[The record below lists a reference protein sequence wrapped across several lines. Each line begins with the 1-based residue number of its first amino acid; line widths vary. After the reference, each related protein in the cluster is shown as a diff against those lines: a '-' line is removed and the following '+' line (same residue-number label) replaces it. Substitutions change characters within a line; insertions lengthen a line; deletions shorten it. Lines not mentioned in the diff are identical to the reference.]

1 MHAIGEPFVE
11 LASTES
17 TNTLAMREAGS
28 GKATAGTAWF
38 AHEQT
43 EGRGQR
49 GRVWQSEPGSNL
61 ALSILLNPPFPDPS
75 SAFPLSAATVLAC
88 LDALGDLGICDL
100 RVKWPNDIY
109 HGDRKLGGILIEN
122 VVRGSRWIH
131 AVAGI
136 GINVNQTRFDPDL
149 PNPVSIR
156 QVKGVREDP
165 VALARTICK
174 RLETRLDLLDSD
186 GAVGLLEEFN
196 GRLYGAG
203 KTIEFSKDGVAF
215 RAVPQKVLPDGRLLL
230 EGESA
235 IAFRHGEV
243 EWVVRSG
250 T

>member
-1 MHAIGEPFVE
+1 
-11 LASTES
+11 
-17 TNTLAMREAGS
+17 
-28 GKATAGTAWF
+28 
-38 AHEQT
+38 
-43 EGRGQR
+43 
-49 GRVWQSEPGSNL
+49 
-61 ALSILLNPPFPDPS
+61 
-75 SAFPLSAATVLAC
+75 
-88 LDALGDLGICDL
+88 
-100 RVKWPNDIY
+100 
-109 HGDRKLGGILIEN
+109 
-122 VVRGSRWIH
+122 
-131 AVAGI
+131 
-136 GINVNQTRFDPDL
+136 
-149 PNPVSIR
+149 
-156 QVKGVREDP
+156 